1 MVRVG
6 HVWIGSAWQGAAAS
20 SRRRAA
26 LGSRRPTARGMPAVG
41 ELVRSTSG
49 QRMVKPPLRC
59 PRGHPLRPGR
69 MLVGTVLVRP
79 ALDVALRVRRSHLR
93 AGAWPPGAACC
104 TGRRGCAASRDWR
117 RRLHCWPYVM
127 PVANSPNYLE
137 MEPSIARPTHGQGR
151 IDWPPEIDAALLR
164 RGCPRPG
171 R

>member
-1 MVRVG
+1 MARRGCVQPPARRARLSPAYCSG
-6 HVWIGSAWQGAAAS
+6 YAR
-20 SRRRAA
+20 RRRAGAVHQRATDGKATTA
-26 LGSRRPTARGMPAVG
+26 LPARPPIAARPDAG
-41 ELVRSTSG
+41 RH
-49 QRMVKPPLRC
+49 
-59 PRGHPLRPGR
+59 RG
-69 MLVGTVLVRP
+69 VLVRP

-151 IDWPPEIDAALLR
+151 IDWPPEIDATLVR
-164 RGCPRPG
+164 RGSLRPG